1 MDVRQNLAINI
12 FGGHSCV
19 LWLLVERVER
29 YSKAP
34 PVFKVELRYL

>member
-1 MDVRQNLAINI
+1 MNVRQNLTINT
-12 FGGHSCV
+12 FKGDGCV
-19 LWLLVERVER
+19 LWLLVERVEK